1 MLSKIKSLSVKITL
15 VYVLFTLLMI
25 IGILSYV
32 EYQAA
37 EADEWNVHLRM
48 ETSFAYI
55 DGATPAEYNSQLG
68 ILIDIFNSYHIT
80 PRFVLDK
87 FIPLTEGS
95 WGGVTVNELGK
106 ISGDGDV
113 YYSLEICNS
122 KVGALIIS
130 EKAFNDSLETFTG
143 YGGWRKFYYMPIE
156 GYDDVVILASLDN
169 FFSLGKSWPERV
181 WNDLKSSFP
190 VILLLSLLTGF
201 LISLLIVRPVKHIAK
216 SAEALGKHNLSKRVN
231 INSNDEI
238 GSLAKSFNRM
248 ADSVQ
253 NTIELQKRFISDA
266 AHELKTPLASMKT
279 TVTGAMDSEKS
290 PQECQELL
298 TFLSGR
304 INTQEEL
311 IGSLLFLARAD
322 EGRLPMEI
330 KVINLPDVIREAE
343 DAFRYLY
350 EDKKVELQT
359 DMEAEIPL
367 MADPRML
374 FQLFSNLLD
383 NALKHTPSGGSVII
397 IAVNEK
403 DSVSIEVKDTGKG
416 IPEEH
421 LPHIFERFYRIEENN
436 DNGFGLGMAIC
447 KSIVEAHGG
456 DISVE
461 SKLGKGTV
469 FKIRLPLV
477 R

>member
-1 MLSKIKSLSVKITL
+1 MKSLSIKITL
-15 VYVLFTLLMI
+15 VYVFFTLLMI

-37 EADEWNVHLRM
+37 WQDSYYTNLRM

-55 DGATPAEYNSQLG
+55 NGATPDEYNSQLST
-68 ILIDIFNSYHIT
+68 LNDIFNSYQINAE
-80 PRFVLDK
+80 FVLK
-87 FIPLTEGS
+87 NFTPLTEDS

-106 ISGDGDV
+106 ISGDGHD
-113 YYSLEICNS
+113 YYSLEIGNS
-122 KVGALIIS
+122 KVGTIIIS
-130 EKAFNDSLETFTG
+130 QQAFKDTIATLTG
-143 YGGWRKFYYMPIE
+143 YGGMRKFYYMTIE
-156 GYDDVVILASLDN
+156 GYNDVIVLSTLDS
-169 FFSLGKSWPERV
+169 FFSLGESWTERV
-181 WNDLKSSFP
+181 WDDLKSSFP
-190 VILLLSLLTGF
+190 VILPISLLTGF
-201 LISLLIVRPVKHIAK
+201 LISLLIVRPVRHIAK
-216 SAEALGKHNLSKRVN
+216 SAEALGKHDLYQRVKV
-231 INSNDEI
+231 NSNDEI

-253 NTIELQKRFISDA
+253 NTIESQKRFISDA

-279 TVTGAMDSEKS
+279 SVTGAMDSEKS
-290 PQECQELL
+290 PQEYQQLL
-298 TFLSGR
+298 SFLSGR

-311 IGSLLFLARAD
+311 INSLLFLARAD
-322 EGRLPMEI
+322 EGRLPMDM
-330 KVINLPDVIREAE
+330 KVINMPDVIRETE

-359 DMEAEIPL
+359 DMEAELPL
-367 MADPRML
+367 MADPKML

-383 NALKHTPSGGSVII
+383 NALKHTPPGGSVFIK
-397 IAVNEK
+397 ATNEK
-403 DSVSIEVKDTGKG
+403 DIVSIEVKDTGEG

-461 SKLGKGTV
+461 STQGKGTV